1 MGERLYEEVHVLAL
15 HYHWSEA
22 QILALSTLKR
32 RRYLA
37 LLARHVGASEDAA

>member
-1 MGERLYEEVHVLAL
+1 VRERLYEEVHVLAL

-22 QILALSTLKR
+22 QILALATPKR

-37 LLARHVGASEDAA
+37 LLARHVGAVEAEA